1 MAIVNFEKIEQI
13 LGVDIDEIG
22 FPNDMTACLKREN
35 ISTVGDLLRM
45 DYDKLE
51 YLESIGLLSIEKIKE
66 CLNAY
71 SEGSN
76 EMPDRKEEESEQ
88 ARLEELL
95 NTSILDLDVGNKTYY
110 ALRFAR
116 LDTIGQIITQDRPS
130 LRKVSK
136 RINDLMLE
144 DIDESIR
151 VFAKGHDCM
160 EEMLAF
166 PFFDEITNVEAVKS
180 DLEETDT
187 SNSLDQEEVAR
198 CVEAILLKRKLQKRP
213 WITISAI
220 METLGKD
227 YPEIS
232 GIVSAGMVRDIL
244 MDAEWAEK
252 DDFYYR
258 YSKEFNDAPDV
269 ANTDSEEGSYI
280 AKAEKDI
287 EDADLEHK
295 IEVSNE
301 WTDERLE
308 EKYREKYYLTKELLK
323 SVCDKDQTWY
333 TATEICTMLSERFP
347 AVMKGKMYSIISRV
361 LKNASWAD
369 ASEDGLR
376 FRWKIEEKV
385 DEHADEDEAY
395 AAFDAEQDEAGP
407 VDTAEEDDGW
417 HKLESNESS
426 ENLVMI
432 GRNPVE
438 NLGLSETVTNN
449 LKNNNINTIGDIFA
463 LGKSDLFRIC
473 NSRKAQYQ
481 KIMTILKEIVD
492 YMEDPEIFSGVKLF
506 ESSDPFETE
515 ETVQEEEVKEAQEKE
530 TEAIEEAVESRNV
543 IPDIVEKI
551 NTICKERFEKGRVFS
566 TALTIYDE
574 LKLASPDL
582 ISEIKY
588 AELKEL
594 LDKIEWLN
602 FDRIGYRYIPKLDSL
617 AHDGEEKP
625 NETDAALETIED
637 RQSETAI
644 ESTPSSIDLNIA
656 DVETV
661 ENETKE
667 EAGSIDSTDTN
678 AVEEEIEN
686 EEKKDE
692 SIGLLNSYRSSYDPL
707 NAHRR
712 DLTVNYRTYHA
723 LRLSELDTVRDII
736 SLDRK
741 TLKREYPRIDD
752 EMIEDIENAVLKLV
766 SNYDYEEETKKY
778 PFFTCEKAE
787 LMEPA
792 EQDAEYD
799 DEAAAETDDEA
810 ISENDY
816 VVNEPAAEPMEAGV
830 IAGSDL
836 ETPALEY
843 ENDESVIE
851 DNTEPED
858 DHFDEVVQDAVADE
872 AEADISDEEP
882 VQDDASM
889 SASEDEINNYEQIA
903 EEELEGSAIED
914 TSYED
919 EEAVDKTDSL
929 PSSKGLVKVDEATFE
944 RIKDVAVGDL
954 GLSNRARNCLL
965 RAKLSTVG
973 MVLER
978 TRDELAMIQ
987 NMGQGSLDDIT
998 TCIVRLISGDIAVIE
1013 QPADTSSEQTP
1024 ALIRKY
1030 ILDVDDDRF
1039 DNIPIEELGLS
1050 VRAHNCLRNGD
1061 IEMIG
1066 QLREITEDELLGIR
1080 GMGRGSLD
1088 EIISAVEA
1096 FAEKPS
1102 FKYASLENSGAFG
1115 DEFYSSEEFSSLVE
1129 DKVRELFLSKEKN
1142 SQTFFDIWNYLG
1154 MTIPESVITREIE
1167 RLVGKGILSQSDA
1180 DYHYEFISIVDAI
1193 KVLPTKYQNILSLK
1207 LQGLKYEE
1215 IAGRYGATRSRVQ
1228 QLAARGMAAVI
1239 KGAKNIEP
1247 VGRVKEDDDKDLF
1260 QTYNISL
1267 SEWVTEL
1274 KKPEHAYRYLAMRY
1288 RKGET
1293 KLPGAKQEDPRKA
1306 PRASR
1311 TKEAEVAPGTI
1322 DDFLDYYKSLA
1333 GVQKAVLLYSD
1344 EEQYVKDLKRLTKR
1358 INREIKNKKYISDIR
1373 ITDTEYAMLRGY
1385 LHYAVKLLNK
1395 TGSAPDE
1402 AVFVT
1407 AVTNVAERV
1416 YDGNLWGNFF
1426 KEIGLKQTQTL
1437 QGNIGTKYVEIL
1449 GSLELLK
1456 DEEDRF
1462 FQSVLMHCF
1471 VSNNFANAYF
1481 EFLFNFYRID
1491 LDRDLDRLDR
1501 ETMRDLMDSICSEE
1515 NVGRTHMLV
1524 QHIGQAMAA
1533 NRRGATIRIRNH
1545 MKLLDRFFWDDS
1557 FEINTTHRLNNMMQ
1571 SWARSSKEVI
1581 GEMEAFSTGRRR
1593 GRKRFASPY
1602 IAYDEESMSCVL
1614 AIPSQS
1620 IKRFEADEIYWKVS
1634 GSINEELGVD
1644 LAESVIG
1651 YKVLESSWDIPMEKA
1666 LDSMQ
1671 LELMTSDGEVIKK
1684 FQIRSADV
1692 RFFDSEG
1699 YPVNSKGIKVGEVV
1713 SISREDAPV
1722 RSSALYDT
1730 QVIDGM
1736 LLSSFHFE
1744 FEDILHLPDGHVVIV
1759 GKPEITN
1766 SIAGKGRIE
1775 GAVCRFDDREYDL
1788 YGKLPYLVLRM
1799 KADKFPGTAVMINGK
1814 RYRLSD
1820 LDFESFSLDDRTD
1833 DKGYYIDLNNY
1844 LEQKNDVYRIAVDIP
1859 GGSSPHWEF
1868 VYIEGFEVDFDE
1880 APYVFEPR
1888 GTVAFPEHI
1897 TIKSIEEGCERESGI
1912 NGYKF
1917 VIGEVGRTLDFVTEI
1932 GSKDVDI
1939 SIPVP
1944 AFFIKD
1950 ENGEWNSDMPV
1961 PVWHAD
1967 LPDVIDL
1974 AVPHHKITLYMD
1986 DVFSDSGD
1994 SERKEEYRRNIGDDH
2009 IVCDITRFKSYLSGD
2024 DFAKKLKMRFGDVDT
2039 NLFTIIVH
2047 SKVVSLQILGD
2058 FDANDIIVN
2067 ADISGKADYFVDI
2080 RKDGEVVAE
2089 KIQLINGSARLH
2101 HEIRNGIYEVEA
2113 FELVEDDSGFGGE
2126 DYYSIGIY
2134 EQEMMNPY
2142 DMTDRSFSIIQIEDR
2157 NNPQLVLP
2165 LRFNYHVLDLKKT
2178 DDNHTYNGMMIVRKR
2193 FFKGSEIA
2201 ALPVSVKFEDLNKP
2215 NYVWIS
2221 FVDEYGDD
2229 TDFLYDTRRQGIL
2242 QEENMYLKPL
2252 VCYRRYTSLD
2262 SEEHVYHIDFIQEHY
2277 SSDYDKLDE
2286 FIEFPENESKIVF
2299 RDNRYDSQ
2307 RKRFEVKGREG
2318 RGNIRYSTSIIFVG
2332 DAPLS
2337 AKSKMCLRD
2346 ARINTL
2352 NDLTKLTKAELAART
2367 SLATIKVFR
2376 DIDNVLAQYGMKFKD
2391 MEGDN

>member
-13 LGVDIDEIG
+13 LGVDIDNIG
-22 FPNDMTACLKREN
+22 FPDDMTACLKREN
-35 ISTVGDLLRM
+35 IKTVGDLLRT

-76 EMPDRKEEESEQ
+76 EMPDSKEEESKK

-95 NTSILDLDVGNKTYY
+95 DTSILELDVGNKTYY
-110 ALRFAR
+110 ALRFAH
-116 LDTIGQIITQDRPS
+116 LDTIGQIITRDRSS
-130 LRKVSK
+130 LKKASK

-166 PFFDEITNVEAVKS
+166 PFFDEITNVEAAKL
-180 DLEETDT
+180 DTEETDT
-187 SNSLDQEEVAR
+187 SNSVNKDEVAR

-213 WITISAI
+213 WITISAM
-220 METLGKD
+220 MESLGKE

-232 GIVSAGMVRDIL
+232 GIVTAGTVRDIL
-244 MDAEWAEK
+244 TDAEWVEK

-269 ANTDSEEGSYI
+269 AKTDSEEESNTAQTG
-280 AKAEKDI
+280 KDVEAEEPEQKT
-287 EDADLEHK
+287 
-295 IEVSNE
+295 EVIDE

-308 EKYREKYYLTKELLK
+308 ERYREKYYLTKELLK
-323 SVCDKDQTWY
+323 SESDKDQTWY
-333 TATEICTMLSERFP
+333 TATEICAMLSERFP
-347 AVMKGKMYSIISRV
+347 AVMKGKMFSIISRV

-376 FRWKIEEKV
+376 FRWKTEEKV
-385 DEHADEDEAY
+385 DDHADEDEMY
-395 AAFDAEQDEAGP
+395 AALDTIVDHQSEIAVDSVLPSTDLDIADTEVVVNETNDKAESTDETDISA
-407 VDTAEEDDGW
+407 AEE
-417 HKLESNESS
+417 
-426 ENLVMI
+426 I
-432 GRNPVE
+432 
-438 NLGLSETVTNN
+438 
-449 LKNNNINTIGDIFA
+449 
-463 LGKSDLFRIC
+463 
-473 NSRKAQYQ
+473 
-481 KIMTILKEIVD
+481 
-492 YMEDPEIFSGVKLF
+492 
-506 ESSDPFETE
+506 
-515 ETVQEEEVKEAQEKE
+515 
-530 TEAIEEAVESRNV
+530 
-543 IPDIVEKI
+543 
-551 NTICKERFEKGRVFS
+551 
-566 TALTIYDE
+566 
-574 LKLASPDL
+574 
-582 ISEIKY
+582 
-588 AELKEL
+588 
-594 LDKIEWLN
+594 
-602 FDRIGYRYIPKLDSL
+602 
-617 AHDGEEKP
+617 
-625 NETDAALETIED
+625 
-637 RQSETAI
+637 I
-644 ESTPSSIDLNIA
+644 ES
-656 DVETV
+656 
-661 ENETKE
+661 
-667 EAGSIDSTDTN
+667 
-678 AVEEEIEN
+678 

-692 SIGLLNSYRSSYDPL
+692 AIELLNNYRSSYDPL

-723 LRLSELDTVRDII
+723 LRLSELDTIRDII
-736 SLDRK
+736 SMDRK

-752 EMIEDIENAVLKLV
+752 DMIVDIENAVLKLV

-778 PFFTCEKAE
+778 PFFTYDNTGTAE
-787 LMEPA
+787 A
-792 EQDAEYD
+792 VEQDEEYD
-799 DEAAAETDDEA
+799 VEAVPETDGEA
-810 ISENDY
+810 ISENDHD
-816 VVNEPAAEPMEAGV
+816 VNEPAAESMEADI
-830 IAGSDL
+830 IAESDL
-836 ETPALEY
+836 ETPDEEY
-843 ENDESVIE
+843 ENEEPAIE
-851 DNTEPED
+851 DITEPED
-858 DHFDEVVQDAVADE
+858 ESIDEEEQGAAVDE
-872 AEADISDEEP
+872 AEAEISDEEP
-882 VQDDASM
+882 EQDDASM
-889 SASEDEINNYEQIA
+889 TAAEDEISEDEQIA
-903 EEELEGSAIED
+903 EEEILDSTTED
-914 TSYED
+914 TSDEVEVAT
-919 EEAVDKTDSL
+919 EEAADKTDSR
-929 PSSKGLVKVDEATFE
+929 PSSRSLVRVDEATFE
-944 RIKDVAVGDL
+944 RIKDVAVEDL

-1013 QPADTSSEQTP
+1013 YPADTSSEQP
-1024 ALIRKY
+1024 AVIRKY
-1030 ILDVDDDRF
+1030 VLDADDDRF

-1050 VRAHNCLRNGD
+1050 VRAHNCLRHGD
-1061 IEMIG
+1061 IETIG
-1066 QLREITEDELLGIR
+1066 QLRGRTEDELLTIR

-1102 FKYASLENSGAFG
+1102 FKYVSLENGGSFG

-1154 MTIPESVITREIE
+1154 MTIPEPVITREIE
-1167 RLVGKGILSQSDA
+1167 GLVDKGILSQSDDA
-1180 DYHYEFISIVDAI
+1180 YHYEFISIVDAI

-1215 IAGRYGATRSRVQ
+1215 IAGRYGVTRSRIQ
-1228 QLAARGMAAVI
+1228 QLAARGMTAVI

-1247 VGRVKEDDDKDLF
+1247 AGRVKEDDDKDLF

-1293 KLPGAKQEDPRKA
+1293 KLPGAKHVDPHKA

-1311 TKEAEVAPGTI
+1311 TKETEVVPGTI

-1395 TGSAPDE
+1395 TGAAPDE

-1449 GSLELLK
+1449 GRLELLK

-1614 AIPSQS
+1614 SIPSQS
-1620 IKRFEADEIYWKVS
+1620 IKRFEADEIYWKVT

-1722 RSSALYDT
+1722 RSSALYET

-1897 TIKSIEEGCERESGI
+1897 TIKSIEEGCEREPGI

>member
-13 LGVDIDEIG
+13 LGVDIDNIG
-22 FPNDMTACLKREN
+22 FPDDMTACLKREN
-35 ISTVGDLLRM
+35 IKTVGDLLRT

-76 EMPDRKEEESEQ
+76 EMPDSKEEESKK

-95 NTSILDLDVGNKTYY
+95 DTSILDLDVGNKTYY
-110 ALRFAR
+110 ALSFAH
-116 LDTIGQIITQDRPS
+116 LDTIGQIITRDRSS
-130 LRKVSK
+130 LKKASK

-166 PFFDEITNVEAVKS
+166 PFFDEITNVEAAK
-180 DLEETDT
+180 LNTEETDT
-187 SNSLDQEEVAR
+187 SNSVNKDEVAR

-213 WITISAI
+213 WITISAM
-220 METLGKD
+220 MESLGKE

-232 GIVSAGMVRDIL
+232 GIVTAGTVRDIL
-244 MDAEWAEK
+244 TDAEWVEK

-269 ANTDSEEGSYI
+269 AKTDSEEETYTAQTG
-280 AKAEKDI
+280 KDVEAEEPEQKT
-287 EDADLEHK
+287 ED
-295 IEVSNE
+295 SNE

-308 EKYREKYYLTKELLK
+308 ERYREKYYLTKELLK
-323 SVCDKDQTWY
+323 SESDNDQTWY
-333 TATEICTMLSERFP
+333 TATEICELLSERFP
-347 AVMKGKMYSIISRV
+347 AVMKGKMFSIISRV

-376 FRWKIEEKV
+376 FRWKTEEKV
-385 DEHADEDEAY
+385 DDHADEEY
-395 AAFDAEQDEAGP
+395 DAEA
-407 VDTAEEDDGW
+407 T
-417 HKLESNESS
+417 
-426 ENLVMI
+426 
-432 GRNPVE
+432 
-438 NLGLSETVTNN
+438 
-449 LKNNNINTIGDIFA
+449 
-463 LGKSDLFRIC
+463 
-473 NSRKAQYQ
+473 
-481 KIMTILKEIVD
+481 
-492 YMEDPEIFSGVKLF
+492 
-506 ESSDPFETE
+506 
-515 ETVQEEEVKEAQEKE
+515 
-530 TEAIEEAVESRNV
+530 
-543 IPDIVEKI
+543 
-551 NTICKERFEKGRVFS
+551 
-566 TALTIYDE
+566 
-574 LKLASPDL
+574 
-582 ISEIKY
+582 
-588 AELKEL
+588 
-594 LDKIEWLN
+594 
-602 FDRIGYRYIPKLDSL
+602 
-617 AHDGEEKP
+617 
-625 NETDAALETIED
+625 
-637 RQSETAI
+637 
-644 ESTPSSIDLNIA
+644 
-656 DVETV
+656 
-661 ENETKE
+661 
-667 EAGSIDSTDTN
+667 
-678 AVEEEIEN
+678 
-686 EEKKDE
+686 
-692 SIGLLNSYRSSYDPL
+692 
-707 NAHRR
+707 
-712 DLTVNYRTYHA
+712 
-723 LRLSELDTVRDII
+723 
-736 SLDRK
+736 
-741 TLKREYPRIDD
+741 
-752 EMIEDIENAVLKLV
+752 
-766 SNYDYEEETKKY
+766 
-778 PFFTCEKAE
+778 
-787 LMEPA
+787 
-792 EQDAEYD
+792 
-799 DEAAAETDDEA
+799 AETDKET
-810 ISENDY
+810 ISENDHD
-816 VVNEPAAEPMEAGV
+816 VNEPATESMETDITAE
-830 IAGSDL
+830 SDL
-836 ETPALEY
+836 ETPDEEY
-843 ENDESVIE
+843 ENEEPAIE
-851 DNTEPED
+851 DITEPED
-858 DHFDEVVQDAVADE
+858 ESIDEEEQGAAVDE
-872 AEADISDEEP
+872 AEAYISDEEP
-882 VQDDASM
+882 EQDDASM
-889 SASEDEINNYEQIA
+889 TAEEDEISEYEQIA
-903 EEELEGSAIED
+903 EEDIPDSTTED
-914 TSYED
+914 TSD
-919 EEAVDKTDSL
+919 EAEVATDKTDSR
-929 PSSKGLVKVDEATFE
+929 PSSRSLVRVDEATFE
-944 RIKDVAVGDL
+944 RIKDVAVEDL

-998 TCIVRLISGDIAVIE
+998 TCIVRLKSGDIAVIE
-1013 QPADTSSEQTP
+1013 HPADTSSEQP
-1024 ALIRKY
+1024 AVIRKY
-1030 ILDVDDDRF
+1030 VLDADDDRF

-1050 VRAHNCLRNGD
+1050 VRAHNCLIHGD
-1061 IEMIG
+1061 IETIG
-1066 QLREITEDELLGIR
+1066 QLRGRTEDELLTIR

-1102 FKYASLENSGAFG
+1102 FKYVSLENGGSFG
-1115 DEFYSSEEFSSLVE
+1115 DEFYSSKEFSSLVE

-1154 MTIPESVITREIE
+1154 MTIPEPVITREIE
-1167 RLVGKGILSQSDA
+1167 GLVDKGILSQSDDA
-1180 DYHYEFISIVDAI
+1180 YHYEFISIVDAI

-1215 IAGRYGATRSRVQ
+1215 IAGRYGVTRSRIQ
-1228 QLAARGMAAVI
+1228 QLAARGMTAVI

-1247 VGRVKEDDDKDLF
+1247 AGRVKEDDDKELF

-1293 KLPGAKQEDPRKA
+1293 KLPGAKHVDPHKA

-1311 TKEAEVAPGTI
+1311 TKETEVAPGTI

-1333 GVQKAVLLYSD
+1333 GVQRAVLLYSD

-1395 TGSAPDE
+1395 TGAAPDE

-1449 GSLELLK
+1449 GRLELLK

-1614 AIPSQS
+1614 SIPSQS
-1620 IKRFEADEIYWKVS
+1620 IKRFEADEIYWKVT

-1897 TIKSIEEGCERESGI
+1897 TIKSIEEGCEREPGI

-1944 AFFIKD
+1944 AFFTKD

-2201 ALPVSVKFEDLNKP
+2201 ALPVSVKFQDLNKP